1 MMYLLVPHMALAV
14 FNSLGEKEGRKEG
27 EREGEKRYARH
38 NQRRHN
44 LYQDYAQSAWK
55 SFQRSSGIL

>member
-27 EREGEKRYARH
+27 ERGREEICKH
-38 NQRRHN
+38 NQRKHD

-55 SFQRSSGIL
+55 SFQRISGIL